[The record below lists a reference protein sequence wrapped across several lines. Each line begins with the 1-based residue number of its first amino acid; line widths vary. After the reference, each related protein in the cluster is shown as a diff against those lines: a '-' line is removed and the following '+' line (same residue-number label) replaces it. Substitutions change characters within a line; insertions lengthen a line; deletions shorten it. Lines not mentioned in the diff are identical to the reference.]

1 MKKYKVIVFGKKDCE
16 KCKALNHKI
25 DELLKLD
32 EYKDFEKQLIDV
44 MSEDGLIMFCDFDC
58 LNAQRIPSFLIL
70 KKDDK
75 QYITIKNDYYD
86 TDEICKGYMTYQYLG
101 LQTDYSNNDGKI
113 TSKMIENVFSLA
125 RK

>member
-70 KKDDK
+70 KKDEK
-75 QYITIKNDYYD
+75 QHVTIKNDYYE

-113 TSKMIENVFSLA
+113 TSKMIEHVFNLA